1 MDRDPEGQH
10 VMSMRLSR
18 VMKDIGVTKQG
29 VATRRRKIL
38 TVEETSTYMLKK
50 LFNIDC
56 VTFIFGSQS
65 EGTSTS
71 GMKSDLDVFHC
82 MMQVHVIVD
91 WADWEPGEPR
101 LLMIKNERSPP
112 QHCCLQ
118 MVRDDCPLPVT
129 TDMMPPSKEYEEIDG
144 RVLVTNMIS
153 LDPYIRN
160 IRKQGPSRSHFI
172 GVDCVVAF
180 YCQSVPKECQFLFT
194 RPKPGHWPRHEILQ
208 EARQYGIFL
217 VPQGHAESELSK
229 LEWRFSTSLVER
241 LLMFDLCIVKIRVY
255 VFLKILR
262 MSFFKP
268 LVGDRLSTF
277 HFKTALLFTV
287 ETYPPDIWQEHN
299 LLQCAIYCLQT
310 LQRWF
315 KRRYCPHYTISGVD
329 LFVGKL
335 KKWELPLLSAFLS
348 DVIDNIMI
356 YVYQI
361 EMDQIGD
368 KMQSFIRSVHVSR
381 VHVDAVTRFQK
392 ILLTAIPRFNRL
404 HRACGVFQLIGKQ
417 RNGNSVE
424 GAIVHSVKFTLQS
437 LATTMA
443 STCLRLPTLSNNLI
457 YILTSGID
465 MCIEGSLDSDL
476 TSGRLKLASMLYCT
490 DQYERAELALAYTEG
505 LLHDDVWQ
513 WCPCMRRA
521 ESLYTDRFLQR
532 VHDLPGLEVIQS
544 HVAVSVAFD
553 SIESGCLPQFLEFE
567 MYRTVGQEDKQHRH
581 SELDDWMD
589 HAIIDSI
596 PFLYYLQYLTY
607 RQLRKPERR
616 VRALKKLHTYVFFE
630 SGGRGHIETALNV
643 LGHCFELENMHIV
656 AWACYARSLRLFPY
670 NNAARWHI
678 MRLLQQ
684 AAAQM

>member
-1 MDRDPEGQH
+1 MDRDPEGQR

-18 VMKDIGVTKQG
+18 VMKDIGVNKQG
-29 VATRRRKIL
+29 VATRRREIL
-38 TVEETSTYMLKK
+38 TMEEWWTYTSKEV
-50 LFNIDC
+50 FNIDC
-56 VTFIFGSQS
+56 VTFFFGSQS
-65 EGTSTS
+65 EGTTTF
-71 GMKSDLDVFHC
+71 GMKSDLDIFNCC
-82 MMQVHVIVD
+82 MQYHVIVD
-91 WADWEPGEPR
+91 WADWEPGEPGEPGELR

-129 TDMMPPSKEYEEIDG
+129 TDMMPPSIKYEEIDG
-144 RVLVTNMIS
+144 RVLMPNSFFYSNEPI
-153 LDPYIRN
+153 
-160 IRKQGPSRSHFI
+160 KQGPSRSHLK
-172 GVDCVVAF
+172 GVDCIVAL

-217 VPQGHAESELSK
+217 VPQGHAESDLSK

-262 MSFFKP
+262 KSFFKP

-315 KRRYCPHYTISGVD
+315 KHRYCPHYTISGVD

-335 KKWELPLLSAFLS
+335 KKWELPLLSAVLS
-348 DVIDNIMI
+348 DVIDNIMVYI
-356 YVYQI
+356 YQI

-381 VHVDAVTRFQK
+381 VHVDAVTRFKK
-392 ILLTAIPRFNRL
+392 ILLTAIPRYKYVGQMSILLKHN
-404 HRACGVFQLIGKQ
+404 GEQI
-417 RNGNSVE
+417 NGNSE
-424 GAIVHSVKFTLQS
+424 EAALVHSCKFGVSTWLCFPTFFNNI
-437 LATTMA
+437 LAPF
-443 STCLRLPTLSNNLI
+443 LDIINEL
-457 YILTSGID
+457 
-465 MCIEGSLDSDL
+465 SLDSDL
-476 TSGRLKLASMLYCT
+476 TSSRLKYASRLYCT
-490 DQYERAELALAYTEG
+490 DQYERAKLALAYTEG

-544 HVAVSVAFD
+544 HVAVSVAF
-553 SIESGCLPQFLEFE
+553 SSMEAGCLPQFLEFE
-567 MYRTVGQEDKQHRH
+567 MQRTVGQGDKQHRH

-589 HAIIDSI
+589 MAIIDSI

-607 RQLRKPERR
+607 RQLGEQERR
-616 VRALKKLHTYVFFE
+616 VRSLKKLHTYVFFE
-630 SGGRGHIETALNV
+630 SGDRGHIETALNV

-678 MRLLQQ
+678 MRLLHQ